1 MHYYEEN
8 PVSDNSQVAGSYQVT
23 IQSAAD
29 NEDSVNLMAPSNSD
43 HTAVPLE
50 EPTSQAPLDTT
61 FFTDSQAPIGPFPN
75 VEGGSSQP
83 TSETAYRLCSD
94 PSLSILFYNGRSLLP
109 KFDELCALCENHC
122 PGVVCIVETWLGEE
136 ITDSEISLPDY
147 QLYRLD
153 RNRHGGG
160 VLMYVHKSFSC
171 KVLLVGPSQ
180 LEFLLISIYRS
191 CHRVNIGTFYRPP
204 SSSVSVMDNLFSV
217 LESLDSSYFSNFVLL
232 GDFNID
238 FCNPLHPPYS
248 KLTSLMQLF
257 SLTQVVQGTTHSSS
271 SGRESSTL
279 HWYPPPHS

>member
-1 MHYYEEN
+1 M
-8 PVSDNSQVAGSYQVT
+8 
-23 IQSAAD
+23 
-29 NEDSVNLMAPSNSD
+29 
-43 HTAVPLE
+43 
-50 EPTSQAPLDTT
+50 
-61 FFTDSQAPIGPFPN
+61 
-75 VEGGSSQP
+75 
-83 TSETAYRLCSD
+83 
-94 PSLSILFYNGRSLLP
+94 
-109 KFDELCALCENHC
+109 
-122 PGVVCIVETWLGEE
+122 VCIVETWLGEE
-136 ITDSEISLPDY
+136 ITDSEFSLPDY

-238 FCNPLHPPYS
+238 FVTPSTPCTPNSPASCNYFP
-248 KLTSLMQLF
+248 
-257 SLTQVVQGTTHSSS
+257 
-271 SGRESSTL
+271 
-279 HWYPPPHS
+279 